1 MSTELQIPRPPQFY
15 QNELIIP
22 VPVRSQTKADAPIG
36 FDETPPGTEERS
48 VHAFSCYDHVP
59 RTIVPPLTNGGRI
72 RSMDNHQL
80 AEFLAEEASDAEI
93 SGADTEADYLRW
105 LNEPCGGAEPGL
117 LE

>member
-80 AEFLAEEASDAEI
+80 AKWLSAFSHTAKSEDDVFV
-93 SGADTEADYLRW
+93 W
-105 LNEPCGGAEPGL
+105 LNQPCAGTELDVP
-117 LE
+117 